1 MSAGRI
7 SRRCFLS
14 LGPGVLAP
22 AVRAARRP
30 PNIDSIAANGV
41 RFTDGH
47 VTAPVCSPSRA
58 GLLTGRYQ
66 QRFGHEFNAG
76 GAARCH
82 HQGLGL
88 PVEEITLADALREA
102 GYATGAVGKWHL
114 GSQPQRDSHRA
125 ERAEVQPVRMRRRG
139 YSSVTPRLRAI
150 SMA

>member
-30 PNIDSIAANGV
+30 PNIVVILADDLGYGDVCGYSCRGLKTPNIDSIAANGV

-82 HQGLGL
+82 RQGLGL
-88 PVEEITLADALREA
+88 PVEEITLADVLRDA

-114 GSQPQRDSHRA
+114 GSQP
-125 ERAEVQPVRMRRRG
+125 
-139 YSSVTPRLRAI
+139 
-150 SMA
+150 